1 MRYKSIFTATVL
13 IGALWLSSCVEFR
26 QHPATVARNLMNRAT
41 ETVERF
47 KDFPELKEFA
57 RHIPGAKAVVVLPT
71 VIKAGFLVGAE
82 AGNGVLIAR
91 GGDGKWGYPAF
102 YTLGGAS
109 LGIQAGLQDT
119 EIVLVVRNGKAL
131 RAILDRQ
138 GKLGADAGITIG
150 LFGLGVEA
158 STTTNLG
165 ADVLA
170 FANSKL
176 GAFVGASLEGAVLAR
191 RRDLNEAFY
200 GAGATPRAIVLENKY
215 SNGKADPLRA
225 VLAAF

>member
-1 MRYKSIFTATVL
+1 MDHKSIFPAVVL
-13 IGALWLSSCVEFR
+13 IGAFWLSSCAEFR
-26 QHPATVARNLMNRAT
+26 QDPVTVARNLVNRAT

-71 VIKAGFLVGAE
+71 VIKAGFFVGAE
-82 AGNGVLIAR
+82 AGNGILIAR
-91 GGDGKWGYPAF
+91 AGDGKWGYPAF
-102 YTLGGAS
+102 YTLGAAS
-109 LGIQAGLQDT
+109 FGIQAGLQDT
-119 EIVLVVRNGKAL
+119 EIVLVIRSDKAI
-131 RAILDRQ
+131 RAILDHQ
-138 GKLGADAGITIG
+138 GKLGADAGLTIG

-158 STTTNLG
+158 STTANLD

-176 GAFVGASLEGAVLAR
+176 GVFGGASLEGAVLAR
-191 RRDLNEAFY
+191 RKDLNEAFY
-200 GAGATPRAIVLENKY
+200 GAGATPNAIVLENKH

>member
-1 MRYKSIFTATVL
+1 
-13 IGALWLSSCVEFR
+13 
-26 QHPATVARNLMNRAT
+26 VARNLVNRAT

-71 VIKAGFLVGAE
+71 VIKAGFFVGAE

-91 GGDGKWGYPAF
+91 AGDGKWGYPVF
-102 YTLGGAS
+102 YTLGAAS
-109 LGIQAGLQDT
+109 FGIQAGLQDT
-119 EIVLVVRNGKAL
+119 EIVLVIRSDKAI
-131 RAILDRQ
+131 RAILDHQ
-138 GKLGADAGITIG
+138 GKLGADVGITVGLIG
-150 LFGLGVEA
+150 VGMEA
-158 STTTNLG
+158 STTANLG
-165 ADVLA
+165 TDVLA

-176 GAFVGASLEGAVLAR
+176 GVFGGASLEGAVLAR
-191 RRDLNEAFY
+191 RKDLNEAFY
-200 GAGATPRAIVLENKY
+200 GAGATPNAIVLENKH

>member
-1 MRYKSIFTATVL
+1 MHHKSIFSAVVL
-13 IGALWLSSCVEFR
+13 IGVFWLTSCAEFR
-26 QHPATVARNLMNRAT
+26 QDPVTVARNLVNRAT

-71 VIKAGFLVGAE
+71 VIKAGFFVGAE

-91 GGDGKWGYPAF
+91 AGDGKWGYPVF
-102 YTLGGAS
+102 YTLGAAS
-109 LGIQAGLQDT
+109 FGIQAGLQDT
-119 EIVLVVRNGKAL
+119 EIVLVIRSDKAI
-131 RAILDRQ
+131 RAILDHQ
-138 GKLGADAGITIG
+138 GKLGADVGITVGLIG
-150 LFGLGVEA
+150 VGMEA
-158 STTTNLG
+158 STTANLG
-165 ADVLA
+165 TDVLA

-176 GAFVGASLEGAVLAR
+176 GVFGGASLEGAVLAR
-191 RRDLNEAFY
+191 RKDLNEAFY
-200 GAGATPRAIVLENKY
+200 GAGATPNAIVLENKH

>member
-1 MRYKSIFTATVL
+1 MDHKSIFPAVVL
-13 IGALWLSSCVEFR
+13 IGAFWLSSCAEFR
-26 QHPATVARNLMNRAT
+26 QDPVTVARNLVNRAT

-71 VIKAGFLVGAE
+71 VIKAGFFVGAE
-82 AGNGVLIAR
+82 AGNGILIAR
-91 GGDGKWGYPAF
+91 AGDGKWGYPAF
-102 YTLGGAS
+102 YTLGAAS
-109 LGIQAGLQDT
+109 FGIQAGLQDT
-119 EIVLVVRNGKAL
+119 EIVLVIRSDKAI
-131 RAILDRQ
+131 RAILDHQ
-138 GKLGADAGITIG
+138 GKLGADAGLTIG

-158 STTTNLG
+158 STTANLD

-176 GAFVGASLEGAVLAR
+176 GVFGGASLEGAVLAR
-191 RRDLNEAFY
+191 RKDLNEAFY
-200 GAGATPRAIVLENKY
+200 GAGATPNAIVMENKH